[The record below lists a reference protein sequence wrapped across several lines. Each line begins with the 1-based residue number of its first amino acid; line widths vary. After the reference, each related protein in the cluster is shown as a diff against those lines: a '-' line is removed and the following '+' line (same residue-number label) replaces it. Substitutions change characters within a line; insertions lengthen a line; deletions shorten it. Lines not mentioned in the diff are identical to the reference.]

1 MAQGG
6 SYVTVTTEGG
16 RPAEALARLLEQ
28 RARWLKESSEQS
40 VRAIAIDVLVSLR
53 ALTAQAKPKKTE
65 IKLESTD
72 LRFSVDRAGGT
83 KRPCLRRGKS
93 RVNLGADER
102 LVTASKGRLTLV
114 YKWRDVNRKKPK
126 TWYIAC
132 TSQKDAMNWAYAKVK
147 KRAES
152 AKGLARTALGLLMK
166 GSGSKTAPAPEA
178 GSYGV
183 QTAQGLTRVT
193 LSQNGNQFGLKAE
206 DLLDYA
212 KLALKGGDAAI
223 DTAMMKAAN
232 KATGLINQKCKNL
245 LMFQKLDTPF
255 PEVVQRRR

>member
-1 MAQGG
+1 MAQAG

-28 RARWLKESSEQS
+28 RAKWLKESSEQS

-72 LRFSVDRAGGT
+72 LRFSRVNGSSR
-83 KRPCLRRGKS
+83 RPCLRRGKAMV
-93 RVNLGADER
+93 RLKADER
-102 LVTASKGRLTLV
+102 LVTASQGMLTLV
-114 YKWRDVNRKKPK
+114 YKWHDIYRKKSK

-132 TSQKDAMNWAYAKVK
+132 TSQKDALAWAYAKVK

-152 AKGLARTALGLLMK
+152 VKGLARTALGLLMK
-166 GSGSKTAPAPEA
+166 GSGSKTAPKPEA

-183 QTAQGLTRVT
+183 QTAHGLTRVT
-193 LSQNGNQFGLKAE
+193 LSQSGNQFGLRAE
-206 DLLDYA
+206 DMLDYA
-212 KLALKGGDAAI
+212 KLALKGGDSAI

-232 KATGLINQKCKNL
+232 KATGLINQKCKDL
-245 LMFQKLDTPF
+245 LTFKKLDTPF
-255 PEVVQRRR
+255 PEVA